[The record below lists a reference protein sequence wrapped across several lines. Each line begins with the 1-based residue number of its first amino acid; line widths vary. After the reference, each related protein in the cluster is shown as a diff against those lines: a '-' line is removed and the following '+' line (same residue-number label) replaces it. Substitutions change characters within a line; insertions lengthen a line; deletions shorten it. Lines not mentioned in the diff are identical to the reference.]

1 MFRGGLIALVLTQGA
16 VTAAE
21 PGPLSQ
27 IAGDWQV
34 VDAEGKV
41 AIECSAA
48 QRFLVSPDGRTVTL
62 TELGTDDWS
71 AEYLVLRVEPARML
85 MYIEGEDRLDKEGD
99 PVLWWANF
107 SGPDEFR
114 WRRSDW
120 SRDSET
126 PAVWRRC
133 PG

>member
-1 MFRGGLIALVLTQGA
+1 MALVLAQGA
-16 VTAAE
+16 AAAAE

-27 IAGDWQV
+27 IAGDWRV
-34 VDAEGKV
+34 VDAEGK
-41 AIECSAA
+41 ALIECSVA
-48 QRFLVSPDGRTVTL
+48 QRFVVSPDGRYVTL
-62 TELGTDDWS
+62 TQLGTEDWS
-71 AEYLVLRVEPARML
+71 AKYLVLRVDASRML

-120 SRDSET
+120 GRNSET
-126 PAVWRRC
+126 PAAWHRC